1 MTVMS
6 FLFLE
11 PIYFLSGENK
21 RCSDT
26 KDIVVNNLK
35 TCKVA
40 VEELGKKAQA
50 KKTMTTEVNDAKF
63 AEGCYLS
70 STLNK
75 GYFNKHCVDPA
86 AKCKPTDTSAKL
98 EDLKFSF
105 QVCIKAESKTSSGQN
120 NNISSLIFRKN
131 EYVSNRLSSFE

>member
-1 MTVMS
+1 MTFMS

-105 QVCIKAESKTSSGQN
+105 QVCIKAESKTSSG
-120 NNISSLIFRKN
+120 
-131 EYVSNRLSSFE
+131 